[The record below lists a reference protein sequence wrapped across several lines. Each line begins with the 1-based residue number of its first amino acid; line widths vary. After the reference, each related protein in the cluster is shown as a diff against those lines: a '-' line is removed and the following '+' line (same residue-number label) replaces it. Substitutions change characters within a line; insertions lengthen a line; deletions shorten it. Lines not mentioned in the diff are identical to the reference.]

1 LDPWFGPGDRHPAV
15 GSRGFIESRRSKEQS
30 GMSNIYLSA
39 FFLYSA
45 LILCIGIWGYRRSS
59 LSSFAVAERK
69 MGLLLATGTFMATF
83 ISAVT
88 VIGVSGYASR
98 SGWAAAAFSCY
109 GYALGWIL
117 LVTAAG
123 RLHRTELST
132 VPEFLH
138 LRFDSVTLRVFAAAI
153 IILMYS
159 LVLMVQLLAMG
170 ITLTTLAGLS
180 TPVAILVVGAVFV
193 TYTMLG
199 GLAAVIRTD
208 MVQSVLL
215 GTGVLLGAAT
225 ILVRTRG
232 AVITA
237 PPEHLSHFF
246 GGNIH
251 GLGDFFGWM
260 LVWGLGIPTESYYLH
275 RFYASRD
282 ARVARLQV
290 GIGGV
295 FLMVILLSVIMCGVG
310 AGMLNPPDHLGD
322 AAFPYL
328 FKTVIGGW
336 VSVPILFAIT
346 AAVQSSSSGLLHIV
360 GLYFAL
366 DIYKQAARNATDARL
381 LRISRWSTLLFGA
394 TITGASMYVANHS
407 VPLISLLA
415 GISWGGMASTMFVPV
430 FAGLFWPRATRAGAL
445 ASAVGGFTFAIIGFA
460 LRRAGVIGFHEI
472 YPGVIASLLLMIIVS
487 GFSAPQNTP
496 LKQSLFPAMG
506 VKRSLFKEVI

>member
-1 LDPWFGPGDRHPAV
+1 MNFVYL
-15 GSRGFIESRRSKEQS
+15 GSF
-30 GMSNIYLSA
+30 A
-39 FFLYSA
+39 AYS
-45 LILCIGIWGYRRSS
+45 LVVLCVGIWGYRRGT

-69 MGLLLATGTFMATF
+69 MGLFFATGTFMATF

-98 SGWAAAAFSCY
+98 FGWSAAAFSCY
-109 GYALGWIL
+109 GYAMGWIL

-138 LRFDSVTLRVFAAAI
+138 RRFNSTALRVFGASV

-159 LVLMVQLLAMG
+159 IVLMVQLLAMG
-170 ITLTTLAGLS
+170 ITLNTLAGLS
-180 TPVAILVVGAVFV
+180 SSTAILIVGAVFV

-199 GLAAVIRTD
+199 GLAAVVRTD
-208 MVQSVLL
+208 MVQSALL
-215 GTGVLLGAAT
+215 GSGVLLGV
-225 ILVRTRG
+225 IVVIMRTKG
-232 AVITA
+232 AVITS

-246 GGNIH
+246 GGNIRNVA
-251 GLGDFFGWM
+251 DFFGWM

-282 ARVARLQV
+282 VRVARMQV

-295 FLMVILLSVIMCGVG
+295 FLMLILLSVITCGVG
-310 AGMLNPPDHLGD
+310 AGILNPSDHLGD
-322 AAFPYL
+322 DAFPYL

-366 DIYKQAARNATDARL
+366 DIYKQAARQADERL
-381 LRISRWSTLLFGA
+381 LLSVSRLSTLLFG
-394 TITGASMYVANHS
+394 TVITLASAYVTNHS

-415 GISWGGMASTMFVPV
+415 GISWGGMASTMFVPL
-430 FAGLFWPRATRAGAL
+430 FAGLFWERATRAGAL
-445 ASAVGGFTFAIIGFA
+445 ASAIGGFTFAVIGFT
-460 LRRAGVIGFHEI
+460 LRQAGMISFHEI
-472 YPGVIASLLLMIIVS
+472 YPGLAASLLLMVVVS
-487 GFSAPQNTP
+487 YFTARRKHDVEAHSAFSAE
-496 LKQSLFPAMG
+496 A
-506 VKRSLFKEVI
+506 

>member
-1 LDPWFGPGDRHPAV
+1 M
-15 GSRGFIESRRSKEQS
+15 RSL
-30 GMSNIYLSA
+30 YLGA
-39 FFLYSA
+39 FLVYSL
-45 LILCIGIWGYRRSS
+45 LILGIGAWGYRRSS

-98 SGWAAAAFSCY
+98 FGWSAAAFSCY

-117 LVTAAG
+117 LVSAAG

-138 LRFDSVTLRVFAAAI
+138 RRFDSVALRMFAASI

-159 LVLMVQLLAMG
+159 IVLMVQLLAMG
-170 ITLTTLAGLS
+170 ITLNTLAGLS
-180 TPVAILVVGAVFV
+180 SSVAILIVGAVFV

-199 GLAAVIRTD
+199 GLAAVVRTD
-208 MVQSVLL
+208 MIQSVLL
-215 GTGVLLGAAT
+215 GSGVLLGAIAV
-225 ILVRTRG
+225 LVRTKG
-232 AVITA
+232 AVVMA
-237 PPEHLSHFF
+237 PPEHLAHFF
-246 GGNIH
+246 GGNIRS
-251 GLGDFFGWM
+251 LGDFVGWI

-282 ARVARLQV
+282 ARVARMQV
-290 GIGGV
+290 AIGGPL
-295 FLMVILLSVIMCGVG
+295 LMIILLSVITCGVG
-310 AGMLNPPDHLGD
+310 AGMLNSPDHLGD
-322 AAFPYL
+322 GAFPYL

-366 DIYKQAARNATDARL
+366 DIYKQVAGTAAEVQL
-381 LRISRWSTLLFGA
+381 LRVSRWSTLLFGG
-394 TITGASMYVANHS
+394 TITLASVYVANHS
-407 VPLISLLA
+407 LPLISLLA
-415 GISWGGMASTMFVPV
+415 GVSWGGMASTMFVPL

-445 ASAVGGFTFAIIGFA
+445 AAAVGGFAFAIVGFI
-460 LRRAGVIGFHEI
+460 LKRAGIIGFHEI
-472 YPGVIASLLLMIIVS
+472 YPGVTASLVLMVLVS
-487 GFSAPQNTP
+487 FLTSAENTP
-496 LKQSLFPAMG
+496 LKQSLF
-506 VKRSLFKEVI
+506 SLLTRGDGLA